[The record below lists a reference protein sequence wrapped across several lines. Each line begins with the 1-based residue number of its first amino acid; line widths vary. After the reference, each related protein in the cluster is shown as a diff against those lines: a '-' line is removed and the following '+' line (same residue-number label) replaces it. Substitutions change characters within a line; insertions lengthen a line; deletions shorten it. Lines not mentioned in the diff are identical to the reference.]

1 MNYHYG
7 TSFLSNLDRND
18 IFLGNLSMDLFN
30 QSEEINLLN
39 EDGVVVYF
47 GKIIS
52 LEQSNNYYNKLLHGI
67 EWKNDEA
74 YMFGKH
80 IITKRK
86 VAWYGDNEFEYTYSN
101 ITKRALL
108 WTTELRELKQIV
120 ENHTQAKYNSCLLNL
135 YHSGDE
141 GMAWHSDE
149 ESDLVEN
156 ASIASMTFGA
166 KRKFSFKH
174 KINKQ
179 KIDVELEHGSL
190 LEMTGSTQKFWLH
203 RLPPTKKVYT
213 PRINLTFRL
222 MVK

>member
-1 MNYHYG
+1 MN
-7 TSFLSNLDRND
+7 
-18 IFLGNLSMDLFN
+18 LFN
-30 QSEEINLLN
+30 DSHSHNLLN
-39 EDGVVVYF
+39 EDGNVYYYGVV
-47 GKIIS
+47 IS
-52 LEQSNNYYNKLLHGI
+52 AVQANNFYKVLLETI
-67 EWKNDEA
+67 DWKNDEA

-108 WTTELRELKQIV
+108 WTAELRELKQLV
-120 ENHTQAKYNSCLLNL
+120 ERHTKASYNSCLLNL

-141 GMAWHSDE
+141 GMAWHSDD

-174 KINKQ
+174 KIKKQ

-190 LEMTGSTQKFWLH
+190 LEMSGCTQKFWLH
-203 RLPPTKKVYT
+203 RLPPTTKVHT

-222 MVK
+222 MVR